1 MSDFDAKLNRR
12 HRNDWRGQAIEV
24 EVTEDG
30 KRVMRIAI
38 GRRDGYGDGDPSEYE
53 VKVTNTTDQEH
64 VEVTLM
70 HLHSGE
76 LLVASR

>member
-1 MSDFDAKLNRR
+1 MADFDAKLIRR
-12 HRNDWRGQAIEV
+12 HRNSWRGQEIEV

-38 GRRDGYGDGDPSEYE
+38 GRRDGYKQGDPSEYE
-53 VKVTNTTDQEH
+53 VKVINVTDEEH

-76 LLVASR
+76 VLVATR

>member
-1 MSDFDAKLNRR
+1 MADFDAKLNRR
-12 HRNDWRGQAIEV
+12 HRNAWRGQEIEV

-38 GRRDGYGDGDPSEYE
+38 GRRDGYKQGDPSEYE
-53 VKVTNTTDQEH
+53 VKVINVTGEEH

-70 HLHSGE
+70 ELHSGE
-76 LLVASR
+76 VKVASR

>member
-12 HRNDWRGQAIEV
+12 HRNSWRGQQIEV
-24 EVTEDG
+24 QVTDDG
-30 KRVMRIAI
+30 VNVFRIAI
-38 GRRDGYGDGDPSEYE
+38 GRRDGYKQGDPSEYE
-53 VKVTNTTDQEH
+53 VRVINNTNEEH

-76 LLVASR
+76 VLVATR

>member
-12 HRNDWRGQAIEV
+12 HRNDWRGQRIEV
-24 EVTEDG
+24 EVLDDN
-30 KRVMRIAI
+30 KRVLRIDI
-38 GRRDGYGDGDPSEYE
+38 GRRDAYTQGDPSEYE
-53 VKVTNTTDQEH
+53 VKVINVTGEEH

-76 LLVASR
+76 VLVASG